1 MAFTFESLLTSV
13 ISIPGNAEMQTGPAT
28 KVVIFSH
35 VGFLISFDFIDGCD
49 RRFLF
54 ALTSLGVPGPS
65 VVLLCQNHCKFGC
78 LCRCGS
84 EIALSVCA
92 RKSL

>member
-1 MAFTFESLLTSV
+1 MIRFS
-13 ISIPGNAEMQTGPAT
+13 GNAEMQTGPAS

-35 VGFLISFDFIDGCD
+35 VNFLISFDFVDGCD

-54 ALTSLGVPGPS
+54 SLTSLGVPGPS
-65 VVLLCQNHCKFGC
+65 VVLLCLNHCKFGC

-84 EIALSVCA
+84 EIALA
-92 RKSL
+92 RLGIH